1 MADKKQAD
9 GSESDPMAALRD
21 LRDIYLSA
29 WAKTMTETVNSEAY
43 AKTTGAMLDTYLTAS
58 APIRE
63 AAEKAMLHT
72 LQQLGMPSRL
82 DFVGLAERAGELARN
97 LPYGHQRLVEIARA
111 LAGEPHLLLL
121 DEPGAGMNPAEKG
134 ELVALIRR
142 LHERGLT
149 VLLVEHDMSLVTEV
163 AQTITVLNFGA
174 KIAAGRPEDIM
185 ANKDVIDAYLGS
197 EASEAVAR

>member
-1 MADKKQAD
+1 EMADKKQAD

-72 LQQLGMPSRL
+72 LQQLRMPSRL
-82 DFVGLAERAGELARN
+82 DFVGLAERFTNVEMRLDDMDAKLDHIEKVLAQ
-97 LPYGHQRLVEIARA
+97 PVAA
-111 LAGEPHLLLL
+111 
-121 DEPGAGMNPAEKG
+121 GAGGKAGAE
-134 ELVALIRR
+134 RR
-142 LHERGLT
+142 PR
-149 VLLVEHDMSLVTEV
+149 
-163 AQTITVLNFGA
+163 QKRA
-174 KIAAGRPEDIM
+174 K
-185 ANKDVIDAYLGS
+185 
-197 EASEAVAR
+197 

>member
-1 MADKKQAD
+1 MAQAL
-9 GSESDPMAALRD
+9 AAL
-21 LRDIYLSA
+21 
-29 WAKTMTETVNSEAY
+29 
-43 AKTTGAMLDTYLTAS
+43 
-58 APIRE
+58 
-63 AAEKAMLHT
+63 H
-72 LQQLGMPSRL
+72 
-82 DFVGLAERAGELARN
+82 FVGLAESGAELARN

-111 LAGEPHLLLL
+111 LAGEPQLLLL

-185 ANKDVIDAYLGS
+185 TNKDVIDAYLGA